1 MKSILIG
8 SVGSSKIVLD
18 AMIQVGFPINYV
30 FSVDEEYSKNISGYV
45 PLHETAE
52 KNGIPYKKFRRIND
66 NKNIEIIRAIKP
78 DYIFVVGLS
87 QLVGEEIINLAGKGV
102 VGYHPTP
109 LPKMRGRAAVVWQML
124 LGVHETKCSMFFIDD
139 GMDSGDILGQEDY
152 YIDDTDYASDVGIKI
167 CEATEKLAKKVL
179 KEMMDGTI
187 QPVRQNEEEATYCLK
202 RTPEDGHIDWNGPI
216 TEIHRLVR
224 AVSKPYPG
232 AFGLYD
238 GTHPLIIWRAEIRE
252 NKKYIGINGQIAE
265 IKDHT
270 IDIVCRDGLLHV
282 TEFEN
287 TDQVKLRVGHKLL

>member
-8 SVGSSKIVLD
+8 SVGSSKIVLE

-30 FSVDEEYSKNISGYV
+30 FSVDEKYSKNISGYV

-52 KNGIPYKKFRRIND
+52 KNGIPYKKFHRVND
-66 NKNIEIIRAIKP
+66 NENVKIIREIKP
-78 DYIFVVGLS
+78 DYIFVIGLS

-152 YIDDTDYASDVGIKI
+152 YIDDMDYAADVGRKI
-167 CEATEKLAKKVL
+167 CDATEKLAKKVL
-179 KEMMDGTI
+179 KEMMEGTI

-202 RTPEDGHIDWNGPI
+202 RTPEDGHINWNDPI
-216 TEIHRLVR
+216 GEIHRLVR
-224 AVSKPYPG
+224 AVSKPYHG

-238 GTHPLIIWRAEIRE
+238 GTHPLIIWRAEVRE
-252 NKKYIGINGQIAE
+252 NKKYIGINGQIAA
-265 IKDHT
+265 IKDNT

-287 TDQVKLRVGHKLL
+287 ADQVKLLAGHKLL